1 MTLGFQVK
9 GARMQREEL
18 RQTLKAILDGELN
31 EAVPSIDDDVQLH
44 LQLGLDSMDMVSLV
58 MRVEQQL
65 RIRMTHEELVQVE
78 TVGELLDLILTKL
91 PEPALAAA

>member
-1 MTLGFQVK
+1 ML
-9 GARMQREEL
+9 REEL
-18 RQTLKAILDGELN
+18 RQTLKTILDGEIN
-31 EAVPSIDDDVQLH
+31 DTVPPIDDDVRLH
-44 LQLGLDSMDMVSLV
+44 LELGLDSMDMVSLV

-91 PEPALAAA
+91 PEPALVAA

>member
-1 MTLGFQVK
+1 
-9 GARMQREEL
+9 MQREEL
-18 RQTLKAILDGELN
+18 RLTLKAILDGELN
-31 EAVPSIDDDVQLH
+31 EVVPSLDDDLQLH

-78 TVGELLDLILTKL
+78 TIGELLDLILTRL
-91 PEPALAAA
+91 PEPAMLAA

>member
-1 MTLGFQVK
+1 
-9 GARMQREEL
+9 MQREEL
-18 RQTLKAILDGELN
+18 RETLQAILEGELN
-31 EAVPSIDDDVQLH
+31 EEVPSLDDEVQLH

-91 PEPALAAA
+91 TIPALAAA

>member
-1 MTLGFQVK
+1 ML
-9 GARMQREEL
+9 REEL
-18 RQTLKAILDGELN
+18 RQTLKTILDGEIN
-31 EAVPSIDDDVQLH
+31 DTVPPIDDDVRFH
-44 LQLGLDSMDMVSLV
+44 LELGLDSMDMVSLV

-91 PEPALAAA
+91 PEPALVAA